1 MNFRMNSTIIHIKT
15 PSVICIFLIT
25 ILTLNILATP
35 SFILPSFPKKEVT
48 LTALLVE
55 PRDRWDML
63 ISMALQDLRTKHPDY
78 DIRVNYTS
86 LKYDDARTQMSNLM
100 ANQTSVDLLSIDQIW
115 LGEFAEKGFLT
126 DLTTRT
132 ENWGRASDWYETN
145 WDGGGYKDKIYGI
158 WAWTDVRSIWY
169 WKDLLNKSS
178 VDPNSLKTW
187 EGYIASAK
195 KLNDAL
201 KGQGIYGIE
210 LLGGPGSQNEW
221 YPFLWM
227 LGGDIIEN
235 RPGHPIKG
243 KYWFPSYNS
252 TEGVKALQ
260 FFKTLVDAGVKPIKA
275 DVEKEFVDRKYAIML
290 AGSWLPGYF
299 LSLTNKNLEQ
309 HVGMIPMF
317 PVPNQN
323 TSTTTI
329 MGGWE
334 LSIPNSSKNKELA
347 WELITIML
355 EPKILSSMLAKYGY
369 LPTQVPIGE
378 GPYSTDLRKSIP
390 YYDELISL
398 IVSGRARPNIP
409 EYPQI
414 ADHIS
419 EAIDDVYSGIK
430 APKQALDDAAAKSAK
445 ALGW

>member
-1 MNFRMNSTIIHIKT
+1 MNFKSNLTIIRTKT
-15 PSVICIFLIT
+15 ISFTCIFLIIVLT
-25 ILTLNILATP
+25 INILATP
-35 SFILPSFPKKEVT
+35 NFILQSFAKEEVT

-55 PRDRWDML
+55 PKDRWDML
-63 ISMALQDLRTKHPDY
+63 ISVALQNLRAKHPDY
-78 DIRVNYTS
+78 DIQINYTTI
-86 LKYDDARTQMSNLM
+86 KYNDARTQALNSM
-100 ANQTSVDLLSIDQIW
+100 ANQTSVDLISIDQIW

-126 DLTTRT
+126 DLTNRT
-132 ENWGRASDWYETN
+132 DRWGRSSDWYQTN

-187 EGYIASAK
+187 EGYIASAV

-201 KGQGIYGIE
+201 KGQGIQGIE
-210 LLGGPGSQNEW
+210 LLGGPDSQNEW

-227 LGGDIIEN
+227 LEGDIIEN
-235 RPGHPIKG
+235 RAGHPTKG
-243 KYWFPSYNS
+243 RYWFPSYNS
-252 TEGVKALQ
+252 TEGVKALE
-260 FFKTLVDAGVKPIKA
+260 FFKQLHDAGVKPITSDFEKA
-275 DVEKEFVDRKYAIML
+275 FSDRKYAIML

-299 LSLTNKNLEQ
+299 LSLTKQRLEQ
-309 HVGMIPMF
+309 QVGMIPMF
-317 PVPNQN
+317 PVPNRN

-378 GPYSTDLRKSIP
+378 GPYSSELRKSIP

-398 IVSGRARPNIP
+398 MAFGKARPNIP

-419 EAIDDVYSGIK
+419 EAIDDVYSGTK
-430 APKQALDDAAAKSAK
+430 APEQALDDAAAKSAK

>member
-1 MNFRMNSTIIHIKT
+1 
-15 PSVICIFLIT
+15 
-25 ILTLNILATP
+25 
-35 SFILPSFPKKEVT
+35 
-48 LTALLVE
+48 
-55 PRDRWDML
+55 ML

-78 DIRVNYTS
+78 DIRVNYTI
-86 LKYDDARTQMSNLM
+86 LKYNDARTQMSNLM
-100 ANQTSVDLLSIDQIW
+100 ANQTSVDLFSIDQIW

-195 KLNDAL
+195 NLNDAL

-243 KYWFPSYNS
+243 RYWFPSYNS

-275 DVEKEFVDRKYAIML
+275 DVEKEFVDRICNYACWFMV
-290 AGSWLPGYF
+290 AGILF
-299 LSLTNKNLEQ
+299 
-309 HVGMIPMF
+309 
-317 PVPNQN
+317 VPY
-323 TSTTTI
+323 
-329 MGGWE
+329 
-334 LSIPNSSKNKELA
+334 K
-347 WELITIML
+347 
-355 EPKILSSMLAKYGY
+355 
-369 LPTQVPIGE
+369 
-378 GPYSTDLRKSIP
+378 
-390 YYDELISL
+390 
-398 IVSGRARPNIP
+398 
-409 EYPQI
+409 
-414 ADHIS
+414 
-419 EAIDDVYSGIK
+419 
-430 APKQALDDAAAKSAK
+430 
-445 ALGW
+445 

>member
-35 SFILPSFPKKEVT
+35 SFILPSFAKKEVT

-290 AGSWLPGYF
+290 AGSWLPGTF
-299 LSLTNKNLEQ
+299 CPLQIKIS
-309 HVGMIPMF
+309 
-317 PVPNQN
+317 
-323 TSTTTI
+323 
-329 MGGWE
+329 
-334 LSIPNSSKNKELA
+334 NS
-347 WELITIML
+347 M
-355 EPKILSSMLAKYGY
+355 
-369 LPTQVPIGE
+369 
-378 GPYSTDLRKSIP
+378 
-390 YYDELISL
+390 
-398 IVSGRARPNIP
+398 
-409 EYPQI
+409 
-414 ADHIS
+414 
-419 EAIDDVYSGIK
+419 
-430 APKQALDDAAAKSAK
+430 
-445 ALGW
+445 